1 MRKIRLYIGF
11 FIYCIILSF
20 ILIFG
25 SIKNSKN
32 YSGKTIQSALLNS
45 KYKNSINLIK
55 LEFPQDELIDSIV
68 FTKKDFWKASAGEIS
83 FNADSSIL
91 SNMLESFC
99 ATQDFILISEEI
111 SSWKQ
116 FAITEQDA
124 VHLSFYESSGG
135 NDTLRSELY
144 FGKNT
149 ADYSGVYVR
158 NGKNASVY
166 RIKSD
171 FSTFLSTNVDFWA
184 DLSVFQT
191 QSVNLDDTKETDII
205 NVSATKYDTNDKT
218 QTAKI
223 YDDGS
228 SEYTSYLHTLFSLKG
243 SDLVRFDDV
252 ISLGITRILEINAAN
267 QSSKDFSVVVY
278 TTHNDTELGARY
290 FIQFKTDNDAS
301 YPNYMIEISAWTYKN
316 LLPQSFM

>member
-1 MRKIRLYIGF
+1 MKKTRFYIGI
-11 FIYCIILSF
+11 FIYCIILSI

-25 SIKNSKN
+25 SIKNGTN
-32 YSGKTIQSALLNS
+32 YSGKSIQSALLNS

-55 LEFPQDELIDSIV
+55 LEFPQDEVIDSIV

-99 ATQDFILISEEI
+99 ATQDFILLSDEI
-111 SSWKQ
+111 SSWEQ
-116 FAITEQDA
+116 LAITEKDA
-124 VHLSFYESSGG
+124 VRLSFYESSGG

-166 RIKSD
+166 RIISD

-191 QSVNLDDTKETDII
+191 QSVNLDDTKETDIM

-252 ISLGITRILEINAAN
+252 ISLGISKILEINATN
-267 QSSKDFSVVVY
+267 QISKSFSVVVY
-278 TTHNDTELGARY
+278 KTSDDTDLGSHY
-290 FIQFKTDNDAS
+290 FIQFKTDKDAS

>member
-1 MRKIRLYIGF
+1 MKKTRFYIGI
-11 FIYCIILSF
+11 FIYCIILSI

-25 SIKNSKN
+25 SIKNGTN
-32 YSGKTIQSALLNS
+32 YSGKSLQSALLNS

-68 FTKKDFWKASAGEIS
+68 FTKKDFWKASASGIS
-83 FNADSSIL
+83 FNADTSVL

-99 ATQDFILISEEI
+99 ATQDFILLSDEI
-111 SSWKQ
+111 SSWEQ
-116 FAITEQDA
+116 LAITEKDA

-218 QTAKI
+218 QAAKF

-228 SEYTSYLHTLFSLKG
+228 SEYTSYLRTLFSLKG

-252 ISLGITRILEINAAN
+252 ISLGISKILEINATN
-267 QSSKDFSVVVY
+267 QSTKSFSVVVY
-278 TTHNDTELGARY
+278 KTSDDADLGSHY
-290 FIQFKTDNDAS
+290 FIQFKTDKDAS

>member
-1 MRKIRLYIGF
+1 MKKARLYIGI
-11 FIYCIILSF
+11 FIYCIILSI

-25 SIKNSKN
+25 SIKNSTN
-32 YSGKTIQSALLNS
+32 FSGKSIQSALINL
-45 KYKNSINLIK
+45 KYKTSINMIK
-55 LEFPQDELIDSIV
+55 LEFPDNELIDSIV
-68 FTKKDFWKASAGEIS
+68 FTKKDFWKASAGGIS
-83 FNADSSIL
+83 FNADSALL

-99 ATQDFILISEEI
+99 ATQDFILLTDNFSAWE
-111 SSWKQ
+111 Q

-124 VHLSFYESSGG
+124 IHVSFYESSGG

-171 FSTFLSTNVDFWA
+171 FSSFLSPYIDFWA

-191 QSVNLDDTKETDII
+191 QSQNLDNLKETDII
-205 NVSATKYDTNDKT
+205 SVSVTKSDLDGNT
-218 QTAKI
+218 QTAKL
-223 YDDGS
+223 YEDGS
-228 SEYTSYLHTLFSLKG
+228 SEYKSYIHTLFSLNG
-243 SDLVRFDDV
+243 SGLVSLVDAE
-252 ISLGITRILEINAAN
+252 SLGITKILEINAAN
-267 QSSKDFSVVVY
+267 QSSKNFSVVVY